1 MQRSTGLSIPYPA
14 SPAAPA
20 VRVPLLFVLLAACS
34 AAGAATTPVVGRPCE
49 DCEVALIGLPAA
61 PAASARLAPVDEPG
75 QRLRLHGRVTDA
87 HGRPRPGV
95 VVYAHQTNQQGL
107 YPGEK
112 TDRTPGV
119 RQHGRLRGWAATDAD
134 GRYAFLTVR
143 PGSYPGTR
151 LPRHIHLYVIERGCA
166 LYYID
171 DVLFR
176 DDPHLTPAVARK
188 ASPGRGG
195 PGIVTP
201 VRVGDGWE
209 AQRDIVLGRNIPGYP
224 QCAQ

>member
-1 MQRSTGLSIPYPA
+1 MHRSALSSIPN
-14 SPAAPA
+14 PAARA
-20 VRVPLLFVLLAACS
+20 ARVPVLLVLLAACS
-34 AAGAATTPVVGRPCE
+34 GVGAGTTPVVGLPCE
-49 DCEVALIGLPAA
+49 DCDVPLIGLPAA
-61 PAASARLAPVDEPG
+61 PPATALLAPAGEPG

-87 HGRPRPGV
+87 QGRPRQGV
-95 VVYAHQTNQQGL
+95 IVYAHQTNQQGI

-112 TDRTPGV
+112 TDDAPGV
-119 RQHGRLRGWAATDAD
+119 RQHGRLRAWAATDAD

-151 LPRHIHLYVIERGCA
+151 MPQHIHLYVIERGCA

-188 ASPGRGG
+188 AAQGRGG
-195 PGIVTP
+195 PGIVAP
-201 VRVGDGWE
+201 VRVADGWE
-209 AQRDIVLGRNIPGYP
+209 ATRDIVLGRNIPGYP
-224 QCAQ
+224 GCAP